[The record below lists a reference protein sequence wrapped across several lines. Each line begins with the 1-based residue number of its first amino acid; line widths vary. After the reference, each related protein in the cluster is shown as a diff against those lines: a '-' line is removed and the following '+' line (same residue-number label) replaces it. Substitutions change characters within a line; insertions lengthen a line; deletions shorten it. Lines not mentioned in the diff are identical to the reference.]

1 MAIKYDVQFINPF
14 LEAVVSVLETMAMV
28 SVTPKKPFIKT
39 ERITQGD
46 VTGLIHVS
54 GFSNGTMA
62 LAMSEGAILHIVT
75 NMIGEEFRKIN
86 DEIADAV
93 GELTNMIAG
102 QARRSLAE
110 NGMTFSASTPSVI
123 IGMGHIVDHV
133 KSSPILCIPFSTDA
147 GDFVVEVCFNEHEDV
162 SAGEGIE

>member
-1 MAIKYDVQFINPF
+1 MPIRYDVSFINPF

-28 SVTPKKPFIKT
+28 SVTPKTPSIKT
-39 ERITQGD
+39 ERTTQGD
-46 VTGLIHVS
+46 VTGLINVS
-54 GFSNGTMA
+54 GYATGTMA
-62 LAMSEGAILHIVT
+62 LAMSEGAILNIVT
-75 NMIGEEFRKIN
+75 NMIGEEYTKIN

-93 GELTNMIAG
+93 GELTNMISG

-123 IGMGHIVDHV
+123 IGKGHIIDHV

-147 GDFVVEVCFNEHEDV
+147 GDFVVEVCFTENEEVDT
-162 SAGEGIE
+162 GE